1 MTSIVDASVL
11 GGFDATPATGLG
23 VAAGVESRSS
33 SVPPGRILYAD
44 TVGIRLST
52 LRMTG
57 KGRVL
62 ILGSSRHVKVGYDAI
77 SDGEKDKRSQSVD
90 REGGEG
96 MYGWGNTIDQK

>member
-11 GGFDATPATGLG
+11 VAFDATAATGLG

-52 LRMTG
+52 SG
-57 KGRVL
+57 IGN
-62 ILGSSRHVKVGYDAI
+62 
-77 SDGEKDKRSQSVD
+77 DGERL
-90 REGGEG
+90 GC
-96 MYGWGNTIDQK
+96 